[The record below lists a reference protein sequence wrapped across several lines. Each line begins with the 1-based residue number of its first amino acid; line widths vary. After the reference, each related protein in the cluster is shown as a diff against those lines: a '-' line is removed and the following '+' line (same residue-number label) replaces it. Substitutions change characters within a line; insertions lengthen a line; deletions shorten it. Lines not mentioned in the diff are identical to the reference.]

1 MNIGNGNKFS
11 RILIFCQIW
20 RFHAEKVIK
29 YVFMQQIFI
38 KLYIKTELAIM
49 ALRFALIHTGEHS
62 QP

>member
-49 ALRFALIHTGEHS
+49 ALRFALCHTSEHS